1 MLLIVLGHSIV
12 HGNLGHSSLIYN
24 ELSLVGMQ
32 LGSRIGVNCFVLIS
46 GYFMVESNYKRE
58 KLCSLLIQIFI
69 PCVAACTFGIYL
81 LHDNPQ
87 IRLFLWEQ
95 ICHNQNYINSQW
107 FIVRIIICVILV
119 FAFGIVVEMFRKR
132 LIKNIKRRR

>member
-1 MLLIVLGHSIV
+1 MLLIVLGRSIV

-58 KLCSLLIQIFI
+58 KLCSLLIQIFTYSLMITSGLIIMGII
-69 PCVAACTFGIYL
+69 PFSFKNMIYAVL
-81 LHDNPQ
+81 PT
-87 IRLFLWEQ
+87 IT
-95 ICHNQNYINSQW
+95 SQY
-107 FIVRIIICVILV
+107 
-119 FAFGIVVEMFRKR
+119 
-132 LIKNIKRRR
+132 